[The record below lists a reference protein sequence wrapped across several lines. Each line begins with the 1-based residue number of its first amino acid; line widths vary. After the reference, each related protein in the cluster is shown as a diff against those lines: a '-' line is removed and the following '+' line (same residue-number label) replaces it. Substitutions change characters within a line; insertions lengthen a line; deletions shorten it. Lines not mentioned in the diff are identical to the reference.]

1 LLAMDSVEKK
11 LGKVLRLERESRQLD
26 ITELSERLKIA
37 LENLEGIEE
46 GDLSKLP
53 SEVYYTLFARSYS
66 TFLGIDFS
74 MTVDAIKSEI
84 EQAEMDKAEQAKKAS
99 GVEDEYEV
107 NPETE
112 KSPLRKMLGIAAIL
126 VLLLLA
132 YVAIDMLFVKD
143 STAKNEQDIY
153 LQDIDKNRLAEF
165 AEFDWDK
172 ASYLP
177 PQEIKIR
184 LIPKSESWGS
194 VMTDG
199 DTAIFRKLLPGR
211 IYEASAKYRMVVSIG
226 VPSAVDIELN
236 GRSVNLRDEQSRR
249 ISRVHINQTNFESFF
264 NKTSKLPTARTQQNY
279 SEISSPPA
287 ENTTKQQTLDKHK
300 TQSDT
305 VTKVD
310 GGQ

>member
-1 LLAMDSVEKK
+1 MESVEKK
-11 LGKVLRLERESRQLD
+11 LGKVLRQERERRQLD
-26 ITELSERLKIA
+26 MTELSERLKIP
-37 LENLEGIEE
+37 LVNLEGIEE

-53 SEVYYTLFARSYS
+53 SEVYYNLFARSYS

-74 MTVDAIKSEI
+74 MTVDAIKSDVER
-84 EQAEMDKAEQAKKAS
+84 AEMEEAAQAKKAS
-99 GVEDEYEV
+99 GAEDDYEV
-107 NPETE
+107 DPEAE
-112 KSPLRKMLGIAAIL
+112 KKPLRRMLGIAAIL

-132 YVAIDMLFVKD
+132 YVAIDMLFIKD
-143 STAKNEQDIY
+143 STAKNEQDNY

-172 ASYLP
+172 TSYVP
-177 PQEIKIR
+177 PGQIKIR

-199 DTAIFRKLLPGR
+199 DTAIFRKLIPGR
-211 IYEASAKYRMVVSIG
+211 VYEASAKYRMVVSIG

-236 GRSVNLRDEQSRR
+236 GRLANLRDEESRR
-249 ISRVHINQTNFESFF
+249 ISKVHINQTNLESFF
-264 NKTSKLPTARTQQNY
+264 NRTSKSPTSQTQQSY
-279 SEISSPPA
+279 SEISSPPD

-305 VTKVD
+305 VAKVD